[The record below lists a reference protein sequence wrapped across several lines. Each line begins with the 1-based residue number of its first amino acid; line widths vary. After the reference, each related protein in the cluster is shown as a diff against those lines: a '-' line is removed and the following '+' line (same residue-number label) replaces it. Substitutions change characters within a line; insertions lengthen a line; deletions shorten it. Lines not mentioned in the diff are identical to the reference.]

1 MRSAQKMSKKAE
13 GSIYGGMIASDA
25 VDKIFKLKEFDKQNR
40 KVYDTVSKF
49 AQSKGINDLVL
60 PSYQR
65 FLKGDGATYKG
76 VPIDLDSIYQ
86 ASFIGDK
93 RMKELKGIF
102 GITDVNDKITEI
114 LKTMK
119 VSNGKTK

>member
-1 MRSAQKMSKKAE
+1 MSKKAE

-102 GITDVNDKITEI
+102 GITDVNDNITEI